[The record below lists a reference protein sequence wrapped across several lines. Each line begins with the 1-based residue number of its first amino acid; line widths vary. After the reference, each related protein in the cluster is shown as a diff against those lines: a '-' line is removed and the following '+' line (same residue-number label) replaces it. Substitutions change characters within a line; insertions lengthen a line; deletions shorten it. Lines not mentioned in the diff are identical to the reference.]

1 MSSTN
6 PDNTLTSA
14 EVAHL
19 NKLEAI
25 VQRGLNTDLELGNA
39 LAEISDAS
47 LYRATHQTFEAYL
60 RDRWEIRRSPDD
72 QLSQAAQIADPPSSH
87 LEPPAPGT
95 DPEPPA
101 VAPVRARRRDWLA
114 NVWQQIR
121 HAFSGDSAPAADIRA
136 TVQRRE
142 QSAELKP
149 EPPRPSDRPATWR
162 PASCLR
168 DWVGC

>member
-25 VQRGLNTDLELGNA
+25 VQRGLDTDLELGNA

-87 LEPPAPGT
+87 QELPAPGT
-95 DPEPPA
+95 EPGA
-101 VAPVRARRRDWLA
+101 TRGRAGTR
-114 NVWQQIR
+114 
-121 HAFSGDSAPAADIRA
+121 
-136 TVQRRE
+136 
-142 QSAELKP
+142 
-149 EPPRPSDRPATWR
+149 
-162 PASCLR
+162 
-168 DWVGC
+168 